1 MKEGWHI
8 ETISSLCEQMN
19 GIWKGEKEPLTTA
32 KILRTT
38 NFSKDCQMKLDDL
51 AIIEVEQKKME
62 KRRLKRG
69 DIIVEKSGGGP
80 KQPVGRVILFNID
93 DDDFSFCNFT
103 SALRIK
109 DQTKILPEFL
119 HKYLTYLYFSG
130 ETEKY
135 QSNLVGFRNLDFKG
149 YVSICVKYPSLSEQQ
164 RIVSL
169 LDAEFAKI
177 DALKANAEKNL
188 RNAKD
193 LFQAAL
199 KKELEPK
206 DGWNNYRLG
215 DICTITS
222 SKRIYKNE
230 YVKEGVPFYRT
241 KEIKEIANDQ
251 PISLELYISTE
262 RYMEIKKKYGVPQI
276 NDILVS
282 AVGTIGEMMIVK
294 DDNPFYFK
302 DGNLVWL
309 RNITKTSAEYLRY
322 YLLSAINRIKEIT
335 IGAAY
340 NALTIEKFQEMQ
352 IGLASESNVQQTIVA
367 RLDALSEKCKTLQAN
382 YEKTLSLC
390 DGLKQA
396 LLRKAF
402 NGEI

>member
-1 MKEGWHI
+1 MKQGWQIKKLGEVCKVIAGQSPRGNAYNDKGVGI
-8 ETISSLCEQMN
+8 EFHQGKKAFGKDVIQPSGVWTTEITKMAEAGDILMSVRAPVGPTNFTDRSLCIGRGLAAIRCSKLVLPQYVLYALKNIES
-19 GIWKGEKEPLTTA
+19 
-32 KILRTT
+32 KIVGKDGAVF
-38 NFSKDCQMKLDDL
+38 NSISKDMIEDLPVPKL
-51 AIIEVEQKKME
+51 
-62 KRRLKRG
+62 
-69 DIIVEKSGGGP
+69 
-80 KQPVGRVILFNID
+80 
-93 DDDFSFCNFT
+93 T
-103 SALRIK
+103 
-109 DQTKILPEFL
+109 
-119 HKYLTYLYFSG
+119 
-130 ETEKY
+130 
-135 QSNLVGFRNLDFKG
+135 
-149 YVSICVKYPSLSEQQ
+149 LSEQQ
-164 RIVSL
+164 RIVAL

-177 DALKANAEKNL
+177 DALKANAEKNFQ
-188 RNAKD
+188 NAKD

-206 DGWNNYRLG
+206 EGWNNYRLG

-230 YVKEGVPFYRT
+230 YVKEGIPFYRT
-241 KEIKEIANDQ
+241 KEIKEIANGQ

-262 RYMEIKKKYGVPQI
+262 RYLEIKKKYGVPQI

-309 RNITKTSAEYLRY
+309 RNITKTLAEYLRY
-322 YLLSAINRIKEIT
+322 YLLSAINRIKEMT

-352 IGLASESNVQQTIVA
+352 IGLASDTNVQQSIVA
-367 RLDALSEKCKTLQAN
+367 RLDALSEKCKSLQTN
-382 YEKTLSLC
+382 YEKTIALC
-390 DGLKQA
+390 DDLKQA